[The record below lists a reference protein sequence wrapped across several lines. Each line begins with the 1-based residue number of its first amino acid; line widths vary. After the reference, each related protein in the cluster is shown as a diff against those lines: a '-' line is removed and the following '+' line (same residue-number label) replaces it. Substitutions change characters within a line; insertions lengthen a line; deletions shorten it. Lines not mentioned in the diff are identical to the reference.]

1 MLSITRV
8 PAGATWTQ
16 IQIQIEIQI
25 ILIRPFRAI
34 EGQLKPQA
42 ADADEAAMRM
52 LEPATFV
59 GLGIVAIWLYVR
71 FPGRR
76 PGTVMRAAIHVIV
89 SFTLF
94 NFVPYAL
101 GPCAALPH
109 PFSVLTFVAGL
120 LLPTLSYV
128 LLSWLWL
135 MARIH
140 DLGNPKPRGGHPV
153 ASAAAR

>member
-1 MLSITRV
+1 
-8 PAGATWTQ
+8 
-16 IQIQIEIQI
+16 
-25 ILIRPFRAI
+25 
-34 EGQLKPQA
+34 
-42 ADADEAAMRM
+42 MRM
-52 LEPATFV
+52 LEPATFG

-76 PGTVMRAAIHVIV
+76 PSTVMRAAIHVIV

-101 GPCAALPH
+101 QPCAALPH
-109 PFSVLTFVAGL
+109 PLSVLTFVTGF

-135 MARIH
+135 IARLH